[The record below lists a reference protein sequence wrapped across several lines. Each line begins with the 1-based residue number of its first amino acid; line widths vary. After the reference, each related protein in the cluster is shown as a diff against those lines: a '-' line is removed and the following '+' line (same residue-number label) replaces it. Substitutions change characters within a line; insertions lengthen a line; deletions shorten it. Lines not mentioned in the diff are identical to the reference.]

1 MAVHRGAVRPDEQ
14 RRHAIAALSN
24 SREQVSSCTAQ
35 ATDVFARNGYGNGT
49 SVLSV
54 TSTAG
59 RIQPI
64 MPTVNDADSNA
75 IQITGNRAL
84 EGAYILRVQVAGDL
98 HVRFGRFQQSR
109 PLALASGL
117 YLYVGS
123 AMGGGAPL
131 GRRIVRHLT
140 RCEPLPPHRL
150 RQTFISTFMGVATHP
165 GDLLPRRPKRLHWH
179 IDYLLDHLQA
189 EVTGVIALRSHSR
202 HEATIAAQ
210 LAADPTTSP
219 IAPGLGASDN
229 RGATHLLRSKGDAGW
244 WRQFGSEWTTRLDQG
259 AARIA

>member
-1 MAVHRGAVRPDEQ
+1 
-14 RRHAIAALSN
+14 
-24 SREQVSSCTAQ
+24 
-35 ATDVFARNGYGNGT
+35 
-49 SVLSV
+49 
-54 TSTAG
+54 
-59 RIQPI
+59 
-64 MPTVNDADSNA
+64 MPTVTDADSNA
-75 IQITGNRAL
+75 IQIPGNRAL
-84 EGAYILRVQVAGDL
+84 EGAYVLRVQVAGDL
-98 HVRFGRFQQSR
+98 QVHFGRFQQGR
-109 PLALASGL
+109 PLTLTSGT

-150 RQTFISTFMGVATHP
+150 RQIFISTFTGVAPHA

-189 EVTGVIALRSHSR
+189 EVTGVIALRSQLR

-219 IAPGLGASDN
+219 VAPGLGASDN
-229 RGATHLLRSKGDAGW
+229 RGATHLLRCNGDAGW
-244 WRQFGSEWTTRLDQG
+244 WRRFGSEWTTRLDQE
-259 AARIA
+259 AARNP